1 MADSGSILITGA
13 SGLLGANLVLCAK
26 PHFTNVVGVYGR
38 FKCIFPDVDTVQADL
53 TNFSETRDLVKRFRP
68 KWIVHTAAMADVDFC
83 EEHPDSARLCNE
95 EMTRNIVEGAGTVGA
110 NIVHI
115 STDSVFNGETG
126 GYSEEDIPE
135 PINVYA
141 TTKLAAEK
149 IVQEDRGD
157 HLIIRT
163 AIYGWNMQ
171 DKLSLAEWVLQRLE
185 TGTPMPGFKDV
196 FFSPI
201 LVNDLSDLILQMI
214 SRELKGLYHV
224 SGSKACSKFDF
235 AVNLADIFNLDSNLV
250 QPAVLRDVP
259 LKAPRPK
266 NISLRTDKI
275 SRALGIPMPDTDMG
289 LRRFKQLRDSGFVK
303 RLKAMR
309 G

>member
-1 MADSGSILITGA
+1 MPDTTDILITGA
-13 SGLLGANLVLCAK
+13 SGLLGANLVLCLK
-26 PHFTNVVGVYGR
+26 PHFPNVVGVYGR
-38 FKCIFPDVDTVQADL
+38 CKCIFPDVDTVQADL
-53 TNFSETRDLVKRFRP
+53 TNLSATRDLIRRFRP
-68 KWIVHTAAMADVDFC
+68 KWIIHTAAMADVDSC
-83 EEHPDSARLCNE
+83 EEHPDSAHLCNE
-95 EMTRNIVEGAGTVGA
+95 EMTRNIVKAAASIEAR
-110 NIVHI
+110 IVHI
-115 STDSVFNGETG
+115 STDAVFNGKTG
-126 GYSEEDIPE
+126 GYSEDDNPD

-141 TTKLAAEK
+141 VTKLAAEK
-149 IVQEDRGD
+149 IILEDKGD

-185 TGTPMPGFKDV
+185 TGTTMPGFKDV
-196 FFSPI
+196 LFSPI

-214 SRELKGLYHV
+214 SREMKGLYHV

-235 AVNLADIFNLDSNLV
+235 AVRLANNFNLDGSLV
-250 QPAVLRDVP
+250 QSAVLEDAP

-266 NISLRTDKI
+266 NISLRTYKI
-275 SRALGIPMPDTDMG
+275 SRALAIPMPDVDTG
-289 LRRFKQLRDSGFVK
+289 LRRFKYLRDSGFVK